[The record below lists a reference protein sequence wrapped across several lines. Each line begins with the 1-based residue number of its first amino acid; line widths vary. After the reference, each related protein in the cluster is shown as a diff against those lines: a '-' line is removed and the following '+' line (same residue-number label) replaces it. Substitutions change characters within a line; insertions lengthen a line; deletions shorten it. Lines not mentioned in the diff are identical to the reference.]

1 MKTFFDDNLQP
12 ILIEN
17 TKGKLRNPSSLS
29 LETLMNCEDK
39 SFIDLI
45 QKCLLYDPEKRCT
58 PEEALSHDWILQ
70 DLPAELK
77 AQHMKLLSKAEELHN
92 PTSSLPNSA
101 KRVSDIL
108 KEKEE
113 NPIAKELRANNHHRS
128 VIRDTPTGPIPTEGS
143 DTEAYYIKKGGVKDS
158 FRAQKYYNRE
168 SSLSKDRKKGIRQN
182 ASQGHL
188 NNTTTI
194 SSTLN
199 GNNSTQNL
207 LINTH
212 QVHFLFD
219 LMLISNPLRTLQK
232 KICLRY

>member
-1 MKTFFDDNLQP
+1 M
-12 ILIEN
+12 IEN
-17 TKGKLRNPSSLS
+17 TKGKIRNPSSLS
-29 LETLMNCEDK
+29 LETLMNCEDN

-45 QKCLLYDPEKRCT
+45 KKCLIFDPEKRCT

-77 AQHMKLLSKAEELHN
+77 AQHMKLLAKAEEN
-92 PTSSLPNSA
+92 PNSSQPNSA

-113 NPIAKELRANNHHRS
+113 NPIAKEIRSNNHHRS

-143 DTEAYYIKKGGVKDS
+143 DTEAYYIKKGGLKDS
-158 FRAQKYYNRE
+158 FRAHKYYNHRE
-168 SSLSKDRKKGIRQN
+168 SSHSKDRKKGIRQN

-188 NNTTTI
+188 NNTTNI
-194 SSTLN
+194 STTMN
-199 GNNSTQNL
+199 VNNSTQNL

-212 QVHFLFD
+212 HVIFVIFQ
-219 LMLISNPLRTLQK
+219 S
-232 KICLRY
+232 